1 MDRCFQLGKS
11 AGSVIPRWRSV
22 SEASHVLQHT
32 CLCIMQFRECAD
44 ELGSDLHFGAEVVDL
59 TFLQETTT
67 QWIGHEE
74 KSAASVSN
82 FGGHGGCAELKDFL
96 SCADQEF
103 HEDAKG
109 SSDSRCLHEM
119 LEEAQSDSPLSFYSH
134 IDSSEASDSEII
146 VKRTTI

>member
-22 SEASHVLQHT
+22 SE
-32 CLCIMQFRECAD
+32 
-44 ELGSDLHFGAEVVDL
+44 
-59 TFLQETTT
+59 ETTT

-82 FGGHGGCAELKDFL
+82 FGGHGGFAELKDFL

-134 IDSSEASDSEII
+134 IDSSEASDREINL
-146 VKRTTI
+146 